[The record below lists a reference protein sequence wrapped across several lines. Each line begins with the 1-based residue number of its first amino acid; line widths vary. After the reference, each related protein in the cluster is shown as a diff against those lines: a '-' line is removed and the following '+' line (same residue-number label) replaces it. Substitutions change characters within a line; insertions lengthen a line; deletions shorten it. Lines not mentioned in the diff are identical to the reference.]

1 MRAKSLTRIAMM
13 VVLAALAGQTPSSAQ
28 RAPAGPT
35 ARYARP
41 RIVVTP
47 RPLHYR
53 RLCTSWLELQH
64 RPSGAVLY
72 PQYSCWWESY
82 PY

>member
-1 MRAKSLTRIAMM
+1 MRAKSLIRIAIM
-13 VVLAALAGQTPSSAQ
+13 VVLAASAGQTPSSAQ
-28 RAPAGPT
+28 RSPAGPP

-53 RLCTSWLELQH
+53 RQCTSWLDLQN
-64 RPSGAVLY
+64 RPSGPVLY
-72 PQYSCWWESY
+72 PQYSCWWEWR
-82 PY
+82 

>member
-13 VVLAALAGQTPSSAQ
+13 VLLAALAGPTPSSAQ
-28 RAPAGPT
+28 PAPAGPP

-53 RLCTSWLELQH
+53 RYCTSWLELQN
-64 RPSGAVLY
+64 RPSGTVLY
-72 PQYSCWWESY
+72 PQYRCWWQWQ
-82 PY
+82 

>member
-1 MRAKSLTRIAMM
+1 MRATSLTRIARM
-13 VVLAALAGQTPSSAQ
+13 VLLAALAGQTPSSAQ
-28 RAPAGPT
+28 RSPAGPP

-53 RLCTSWLELQH
+53 RLCASWLELQK
-64 RPSGAVLY
+64 RPSGTVLY
-72 PQYSCWWESY
+72 PQYSCWWERR
-82 PY
+82 

>member
-1 MRAKSLTRIAMM
+1 MRAKSLTRIAIM
-13 VVLAALAGQTPSSAQ
+13 VVLATVAGRTPSFAQ
-28 RAPAGPT
+28 RSPGGAP

-53 RLCTSWLELQH
+53 RRCTDWLELQN
-64 RPSGAVLY
+64 RPSGPVLY
-72 PQYSCWWESY
+72 PQYSCWWELQ
-82 PY
+82 

>member
-1 MRAKSLTRIAMM
+1 MRAKSLSCIAMT

-28 RAPAGPT
+28 RAPAGPP

-53 RLCTSWLELQH
+53 RLCTNWLELQH
-64 RPSGAVLY
+64 RPTGAVLY
-72 PQYSCWWESY
+72 PQYSCWWEWQ
-82 PY
+82 

>member
-1 MRAKSLTRIAMM
+1 MRAKSLTWIAIT

-28 RAPAGPT
+28 SVPGGPP

-53 RLCTSWLELQH
+53 RRCTNWLELQH
-64 RPSGAVLY
+64 RPSGTVVY
-72 PQYSCWWESY
+72 PQYSCWWEWQ
-82 PY
+82 

>member
-1 MRAKSLTRIAMM
+1 MLAKSLIRVAIM
-13 VVLAALAGQTPSSAQ
+13 VVLAALGGPTPSSAQ
-28 RAPAGPT
+28 PATVAGPP

-53 RLCTSWLELQH
+53 RLCTNWLELQH
-64 RPSGAVLY
+64 RPTGAVLY
-72 PQYSCWWESY
+72 PQYSCWWEWQ
-82 PY
+82 